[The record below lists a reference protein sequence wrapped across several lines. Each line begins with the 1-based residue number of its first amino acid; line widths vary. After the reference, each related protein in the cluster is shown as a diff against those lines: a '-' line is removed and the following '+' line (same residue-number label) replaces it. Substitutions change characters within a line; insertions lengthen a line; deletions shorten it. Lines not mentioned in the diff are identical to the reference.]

1 MTRTETHISKIRR
14 GQQFTLSAKGRS
26 IYTAYNT
33 PRVPRNGTYDV
44 RVGPRDGQSISFTVA
59 EATVYVIKEK

>member
-14 GQQFTLSAKGRS
+14 GQQFALSPKART

-33 PRVPRNGTYDV
+33 PRAPRNGSYDV
-44 RVGPRDGQSISFTVA
+44 RVGPRDGQSISFIATD
-59 EATVYVIKEK
+59 ATVYLVG